1 MFIWTLLT
9 ALTVLVLE
17 RGVHADVVM
26 VAAVEQLRL
35 LVLVCQLVVAAD
47 WTLLC
52 NILYMIR
59 RLLPTQTIAIDIVSS
74 GFKAM
79 LEVLK

>member
-1 MFIWTLLT
+1 M
-9 ALTVLVLE
+9 LE

-47 WTLLC
+47 GTLLC
-52 NILYMIR
+52 NIQHKIR
-59 RLLPTQTIAIDIVSS
+59 RLLQTQTIAIDIVSS